1 VLLAYGA
8 QSVAVEEFRPA
19 GGPEQVRFRCLPAA
33 GPCCLCGRQRW
44 LLCVARPRLGG
55 RGRGACTMGSPAQ
68 PRLLLATLGL
78 LSCLHAIM
86 TNVAQEI
93 FADDGGRVWD
103 RCSVVA
109 YFPPELD
116 GGAIL
121 SSAAADFGLG
131 AAAAAAE
138 VEAVRA
144 QDWEQSIKVWRPWG
158 CAAPLP
164 SWAELRCWR
173 RRQAPSACA
182 CGQLLL
188 VSSFFTLV
196 HRRTATS
203 LLRWGRGCG
212 SFPSGASRPTRQP
225 PTYCWSRVRRRAGPA
240 VPKLC
245 CCSGGACAWLAC
257 WLRLLALLAGADAT
271 LPPVAML

>member
-1 VLLAYGA
+1 VGGGGWAACGA
-8 QSVAVEEFRPA
+8 SSAQGRHERPA
-19 GGPEQVRFRCLPAA
+19 AAADLRRLPEADSPLPFSLEHNIAA
-33 GPCCLCGRQRW
+33 GF
-44 LLCVARPRLGG
+44 LCVL
-55 RGRGACTMGSPAQ
+55 Q
-68 PRLLLATLGL
+68 
-78 LSCLHAIM
+78 
-86 TNVAQEI
+86 
-93 FADDGGRVWD
+93 
-103 RCSVVA
+103 
-109 YFPPELD
+109 LD